1 MSDAADREDGGDD
14 QDEAPPLGRWS
25 RIYLLVLGV
34 LVTEIVLFSLFTKV
48 FE

>member
-1 MSDAADREDGGDD
+1 MSDAPENEVAETP
-14 QDEAPPLGRWS
+14 DEAPPLGRWS

-34 LVTEIVLFSLFTKV
+34 LVVEIVLFTLFTKV